1 MKRKTSIYR
10 IVSLLLA
17 LILVTTGF
25 TGCKKNN
32 PKPDPSQQEQQ
43 QQEEQEEPAA
53 SQTGDSA
60 EEPAAEPVEEP
71 AAEPA
76 AESAE
81 SSNND
86 ENEQIP
92 VEVGESEEPAAEPA
106 EEPDEGLVVYED
118 ELYYTKDEVALYL
131 HDFGHLPDNYMTKK
145 EAKKLGWSGG
155 SLEKFAPGK
164 VIGGDRFGNYEGL
177 LPDDK
182 GQKYYECD
190 IDTLGKKKRGAK
202 RIIWGDDGSI
212 YYTEDHYESF
222 ELLYE
227 GT

>member
-1 MKRKTSIYR
+1 MKRKTNFYR

-17 LILVTTGF
+17 LILVTAGF

-43 QQEEQEEPAA
+43 QQEENEELAA
-53 SQTGDSA
+53 SQTGDSS
-60 EEPAAEPVEEP
+60 EDPAAEQAEDSATDPAEDPAEQSSDNVEEEHVP
-71 AAEPA
+71 TEG
-76 AESAE
+76 
-81 SSNND
+81 
-86 ENEQIP
+86 
-92 VEVGESEEPAAEPA
+92 GETEGDTETKL
-106 EEPDEGLVVYED
+106 DEGLVVYED
-118 ELYYTKDEVALYL
+118 ELYYSKDEVALYL

>member
-1 MKRKTSIYR
+1 MIYTGWKMRNTKTIKILSI
-10 IVSLLLA
+10 LLVLMLLMSGLA
-17 LILVTTGF
+17 
-25 TGCKKNN
+25 GCKKNN
-32 PKPDPSQQEQQ
+32 QKPEPAQQEEQEQ
-43 QQEEQEEPAA
+43 QQEEQEE
-53 SQTGDSA
+53 T
-60 EEPAAEPVEEP
+60 EEPA
-71 AAEPA
+71 
-76 AESAE
+76 
-81 SSNND
+81 
-86 ENEQIP
+86 
-92 VEVGESEEPAAEPA
+92 EEPAAEPA
-106 EEPDEGLVVYED
+106 EEPSDNVEEEPVPVEADDSEDNMETEPEVGLVVYED

-131 HDFGHLPDNYMTKK
+131 HDFGHLPDNYITKK

-222 ELLYE
+222 ELIYE
-227 GT
+227 GE